1 MYASGAMFIGI
12 GILMIVLG
20 LFAMLRKESRI
31 LPGIMLIVSGCTW
44 FFSEFNGGN
53 ASVASFILNAIPCL
67 IAIYLAFVVYS
78 QRKLPK
84 F

>member
-1 MYASGAMFIGI
+1 
-12 GILMIVLG
+12 
-20 LFAMLRKESRI
+20 MLRKESRI
-31 LPGIMLIVSGCTW
+31 LPGIMLIVYGCTM
-44 FFSEFNGGN
+44 FFTAFANG
-53 ASVASFILNAIPCL
+53 AMVSAPIVSAVLNGIPAL